1 MGYTPLAFPHWLSDD
16 GASGAGR
23 DRTVLRCVFLAVS
36 AMVLVACA
44 TITRGTTQVVAVD
57 TPGAPGTSC
66 IIQTQNGPQVVT
78 TPGSVTLSRGSSSLP
93 IQCTKEC
100 YLLGSSIIPSNAE
113 SMAAGNVIFGGII
126 GLGVDCRLRCDEQ
139 IPRRRHRRDDAGSGM
154 PHPGT
159 ASAQPGTAAAHLGAV
174 ASRARRARRR
184 GHFQRLA
191 LVTSSAMR
199 FALRVNLK
207 ANIARGQRAIGSWIQ
222 TPKQANKQAMPRNN
236 RQSCCCKPPA
246 TASTCSRRCVVDYRF
261 ARICRALSRCR
272 RSGSQVWRFRN
283 NGLKKSREWEPAVV
297 RHIECQIMAQFAAS
311 SAGDDGWHSGGRSC
325 ASVCWLRHRFL
336 RSPLLRRVRKRI
348 PLARFSGPALAW
360 WSPGLLVR

>member
-1 MGYTPLAFPHWLSDD
+1 
-16 GASGAGR
+16 
-23 DRTVLRCVFLAVS
+23 
-36 AMVLVACA
+36 
-44 TITRGTTQVVAVD
+44 
-57 TPGAPGTSC
+57 
-66 IIQTQNGPQVVT
+66 
-78 TPGSVTLSRGSSSLP
+78 
-93 IQCTKEC
+93 
-100 YLLGSSIIPSNAE
+100 
-113 SMAAGNVIFGGII
+113 
-126 GLGVDCRLRCDEQ
+126 
-139 IPRRRHRRDDAGSGM
+139 
-154 PHPGT
+154 
-159 ASAQPGTAAAHLGAV
+159 
-174 ASRARRARRR
+174 
-184 GHFQRLA
+184 
-191 LVTSSAMR
+191 
-199 FALRVNLK
+199 
-207 ANIARGQRAIGSWIQ
+207 
-222 TPKQANKQAMPRNN
+222 MPRNN

-360 WSPGLLVR
+360 WSPGLLVRWSAALSAQYGEGHFGVRHTALMPAGLTIISTGIADGPTATGIVSQWADSNIRVPVRHALMVARHWGRGIGLVREVRGCEAGPDGPESFAGR